1 MGKVAVVTDSMACIP
16 AELVKAYDIHIIPVY
31 VVFGQKVFRD
41 GVDLTPTQFYRMLR
55 TTEVMPSTATF
66 SVGEC
71 LKLYTELSRDAEA
84 IVAVFISREFSA
96 TVETALEAKKL
107 FTEGGERIPIRV
119 IDSRTA
125 AMAQGFV
132 ALAAARAAAEGR
144 SLAEVVKRA
153 EDVIRRVNLMAV
165 VDTFEYLQRSGRV
178 PAIAAIMGSMLQI
191 KPIISVEDGRAE
203 VLDRPRTRAKAVRR
217 ILEIMERRVGS
228 NPAHVAV
235 LHGDA
240 LEEAERLRDEV
251 ASRFDC
257 VELFITELS
266 PVLGAH
272 AGPGVLGLAYYS
284 EVSSG

>member
-16 AELVKAYDIHIIPVY
+16 AELVEAYGIHIIPVY

-55 TTEVMPSTATF
+55 KTEVMPSTATF

-71 LKLYTELSRDAEA
+71 LELYTELSQDAEA
-84 IVAVFISREFSA
+84 IVAIFISKEFSA
-96 TVETALEAKKL
+96 TVETALEAKSL
-107 FTEGGERIPIRV
+107 LTEGEERSPVPIRV
-119 IDSRTA
+119 IDSRTT

-144 SLAEVVKRA
+144 SLSEIIRKA
-153 EDVIRRVNLMAV
+153 EDVICRVSLMAV
-165 VDTFEYLQRSGRV
+165 VDTFEYLRRSGRV

-191 KPIISVEDGRAE
+191 KPIISVEGGRAE
-203 VLDRPRTRAKAVRR
+203 VLDRPRTKAKAVRR
-217 ILEIMERRVGS
+217 MLEIMEGRVGS
-228 NPAHVAV
+228 NPVHVAV

-240 LEEAERLRDEV
+240 LEEAERLRGEV

-257 VELFITELS
+257 VELLITELS

-272 AGPGVLGLAYYS
+272 AGPGVLGMAFWAES
-284 EVSSG
+284 

>member
-16 AELVKAYDIHIIPVY
+16 AELVEAYGIHIIPVY

-55 TTEVMPSTATF
+55 KTEVMPSTATF

-71 LKLYTELSRDAEA
+71 LELYTELSQDAEA
-84 IVAVFISREFSA
+84 IVAIFISKEFSA
-96 TVETALEAKKL
+96 TVETALEAKSL
-107 FTEGGERIPIRV
+107 LTEGEERSPVPIRV
-119 IDSRTA
+119 IDSRTT

-144 SLAEVVKRA
+144 SLSEIIRKA
-153 EDVIRRVNLMAV
+153 EDVICRVSLMAV
-165 VDTFEYLQRSGRV
+165 VDTFEYLRRSGRV

-191 KPIISVEDGRAE
+191 KPIISVEGGRAE
-203 VLDRPRTRAKAVRR
+203 VLDRPRTKAKAVRR
-217 ILEIMERRVGS
+217 VLEIMERRVGS
-228 NPAHVAV
+228 NPVHVAV

-240 LEEAERLRDEV
+240 LEEAERLRGEV

-257 VELFITELS
+257 VELLITELS

-272 AGPGVLGLAYYS
+272 AGPGVLGMAFWAES
-284 EVSSG
+284 

>member
-16 AELVKAYDIHIIPVY
+16 AELVEAYGIHIIPVY

-41 GVDLTPTQFYRMLR
+41 GVDLTPAQFYRMLR

-71 LKLYTELSRDAEA
+71 LELYTELSQDAEA
-84 IVAVFISREFSA
+84 IVAIFISKEFSA
-96 TVETALEAKKL
+96 TVETALEAKSL
-107 FTEGGERIPIRV
+107 LTEGEERSPVPIRV
-119 IDSRTA
+119 IDSRTT

-144 SLAEVVKRA
+144 SLSEIIRKA
-153 EDVIRRVNLMAV
+153 EDVICRVSLMAV
-165 VDTFEYLQRSGRV
+165 VDTFEYLRRSGRV

-191 KPIISVEDGRAE
+191 KPIISVEGGRAE
-203 VLDRPRTRAKAVRR
+203 VLDRPRTKAKAVRR
-217 ILEIMERRVGS
+217 MLEIMERRVGS
-228 NPAHVAV
+228 NPVHVAV

-240 LEEAERLRDEV
+240 LEEAERLRGEV

-257 VELFITELS
+257 VELPITELS

-272 AGPGVLGLAYYS
+272 AGPGVLGMAFWAES
-284 EVSSG
+284 

>member
-16 AELVKAYDIHIIPVY
+16 AELVEAYGIHIIPVY

-41 GVDLTPTQFYRMLR
+41 GVDLTPAQFYRMLR

-71 LKLYTELSRDAEA
+71 LELYTELSQDAEA
-84 IVAVFISREFSA
+84 IVAIFISKEFSA
-96 TVETALEAKKL
+96 TVETALEAKSL
-107 FTEGGERIPIRV
+107 LTEGEERSPVPIRV
-119 IDSRTA
+119 IDSRTT

-144 SLAEVVKRA
+144 SLSEIIRKA
-153 EDVIRRVNLMAV
+153 EDVICRVSLMAV
-165 VDTFEYLQRSGRV
+165 VDTFEYLRRSGRV

-191 KPIISVEDGRAE
+191 KPIISVEGGRAE
-203 VLDRPRTRAKAVRR
+203 VLDRPRTKAKAVRR
-217 ILEIMERRVGS
+217 MLEIMEERVGS
-228 NPAHVAV
+228 NPVHVAV

-240 LEEAERLRDEV
+240 LEEAERLRGEV

-257 VELFITELS
+257 VELLITELS

-272 AGPGVLGLAYYS
+272 AGPGVLGMAFWAES
-284 EVSSG
+284 

>member
-16 AELVKAYDIHIIPVY
+16 AELVEAYGIHIIPVY

-41 GVDLTPTQFYRMLR
+41 GVDLTPAQFYRMLR

-71 LKLYTELSRDAEA
+71 LELYTELSQDAEA
-84 IVAVFISREFSA
+84 IVAIFISKEFSA
-96 TVETALEAKKL
+96 TVETALEAKRL
-107 FTEGGERIPIRV
+107 LTEGGERSPVPIRV
-119 IDSRTA
+119 IDSRTT

-144 SLAEVVKRA
+144 SLSEIIRKA
-153 EDVIRRVNLMAV
+153 EDVICRVSLMAV
-165 VDTFEYLQRSGRV
+165 VDTFEYLRRSGRV

-191 KPIISVEDGRAE
+191 KPIISVEGGRAE
-203 VLDRPRTRAKAVRR
+203 VLDRPRTKAKAVRR
-217 ILEIMERRVGS
+217 MLEIMERRVGS
-228 NPAHVAV
+228 NPVHVAV

-240 LEEAERLRDEV
+240 LEEAERLRGEV

-257 VELFITELS
+257 VELLITELS

-272 AGPGVLGLAYYS
+272 AGPGVLGMAFWAES
-284 EVSSG
+284 